1 SQSINEQTEA
11 INQINEAVA
20 TVDEQTK
27 QNVTIAQNSN
37 KITNEVESIANI
49 IVDEVKKKNF

>member
-1 SQSINEQTEA
+1 EQTEA

-37 KITNEVESIANI
+37 KITNEVESIAN
-49 IVDEVKKKNF
+49 EVFNEVNKKKF